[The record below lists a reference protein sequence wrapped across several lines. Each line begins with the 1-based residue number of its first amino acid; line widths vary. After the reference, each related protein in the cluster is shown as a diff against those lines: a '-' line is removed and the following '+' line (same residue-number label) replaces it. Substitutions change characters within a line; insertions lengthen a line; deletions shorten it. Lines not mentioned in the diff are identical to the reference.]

1 MPTNRKENAMA
12 MTKEKAIERAFDRCN
27 LIGDEVDILSIM
39 YQYKALREL
48 PEEEQDRI
56 YDDIADRL
64 ASTRRF
70 ERSESN
76 GNQKH

>member
-1 MPTNRKENAMA
+1 

-27 LIGDEVDILSIM
+27 LIGEEVDILKVI

-48 PEEEQDRI
+48 PDEEIDQI

-64 ASTRRF
+64 GF
-70 ERSESN
+70 H
-76 GNQKH
+76 Q

>member
-1 MPTNRKENAMA
+1 MPTNRKEYTMA

-56 YDDIADRL
+56 YEDIADRL
-64 ASTRRF
+64 GFHEAF
-70 ERSESN
+70 
-76 GNQKH
+76 